1 MSSASQP
8 VNKGL
13 GRVSERE
20 QLLLSLIVT
29 YGFIVKSTWMRLS
42 NGNKD
47 SEDAMASA
55 MWTLTR
61 KRMVIARTLHH
72 GISYFMLSE
81 ATATKLGLPK
91 FRSQP
96 MSEASKLRMYARL
109 LYFTRYDSTAT
120 SIEPN
125 ELNQRLG
132 VPSYGLPQG
141 FYGRSSDPEFLGFL
155 RVDTNIRTSPVRS
168 AQVLRHDVLRL
179 VKFIAIQERLK
190 MKKFDFTL
198 ITATQSR
205 ADAVLSLFQTYDRIG
220 KAPIKIIGD
229 WQYCLRPLF
238 GLEAVH
244 IELSFKPYG

>member
-1 MSSASQP
+1 MAAMWIGKQLRRAKARIWLSQKLPIPRMGLNFSSRLRPWRVKKLQHGCDHRLPTGGNMSSASQP

-72 GISYFMLSE
+72 GISYFMLTE
-81 ATATKLGLPK
+81 ATATTLGLPK

-96 MSEASKLRMYARL
+96 MSEASKLRM
-109 LYFTRYDSTAT
+109 
-120 SIEPN
+120 
-125 ELNQRLG
+125 
-132 VPSYGLPQG
+132 
-141 FYGRSSDPEFLGFL
+141 RSEE
-155 RVDTNIRTSPVRS
+155 RV
-168 AQVLRHDVLRL
+168 
-179 VKFIAIQERLK
+179 
-190 MKKFDFTL
+190 
-198 ITATQSR
+198 
-205 ADAVLSLFQTYDRIG
+205 
-220 KAPIKIIGD
+220 
-229 WQYCLRPLF
+229 
-238 GLEAVH
+238 
-244 IELSFKPYG
+244 

>member
-8 VNKGL
+8 VNAKLDG
-13 GRVSERE
+13 VSERE

-29 YGFIVKSTWMRLS
+29 YGFIVKSTWMQLS

-55 MWTLTR
+55 MWSLTR
-61 KRMVIARTLHH
+61 KRMVTARTLHH
-72 GISYFMLSE
+72 GISYFMLTE

-91 FRSQP
+91 FRNQP

-109 LYFTRYDSTAT
+109 LFFTRYDSTAT

-141 FYGRSSDPEFLGFL
+141 FYLRGSDPGFLGFL
-155 RVDTNIRTSPVRS
+155 RVDTSIHTSPVRS

-179 VKFIAIQERLK
+179 VKFVAIQERLRI
-190 MKKFDFTL
+190 KKFDFTL

-205 ADAVLSLFQTYDRIG
+205 ADAVLSLFRTYDCIG
-220 KAPIKIIGD
+220 KAPIKTIVAPELVPLICPMDMII
-229 WQYCLRPLF
+229 
-238 GLEAVH
+238 
-244 IELSFKPYG
+244 